1 MLFSMQPRP
10 PADATTT
17 LPPTFAVAVSWMMK
31 FEKDVLVA
39 ERLAFPDNT
48 TPPPQL
54 LIKLEPLMFKVAL
67 VSAIGAFVT
76 VGIALRLRAQGKPSG
91 LWILS
96 TAILTSPLA
105 LLVGPLG

>member
-1 MLFSMQPRP
+1 MDTPFVKHVALPALAPAALIGLYFTPVLLFGCVNRG
-10 PADATTT
+10 
-17 LPPTFAVAVSWMMK
+17 LLAVA
-31 FEKDVLVA
+31 
-39 ERLAFPDNT
+39 
-48 TPPPQL
+48 
-54 LIKLEPLMFKVAL
+54 VAL